1 MARSS
6 RGTGTGI
13 GLAVVYLGAV
23 VALCVMLGRAVDN
36 LAVTL
41 VVVAALLG
49 VHVAAALAAS
59 DHPGWAFAVAG
70 ASVLG
75 LAAAGTISA
84 YAGRWW
90 WSAAWAIVAFWLF
103 VMAAGTLTEA
113 RWFRASAAGLGGFA
127 LVWAVIGPL
136 WLYGLTREE
145 TRDRIA
151 DLAADWWW
159 LAALVALAVVLPV
172 VVVALRDRG
181 RRREP
186 ETTYGYPSPSR
197 PSRQPTKPY
206 RPSTTRPSQWHR
218 HRAVAPWWVWVL
230 SVLGIAAGVFALVE
244 HTNPWLLVSCGALL
258 IPVIVYWVVT
268 GLVDRRRRP
277 GEAVAKLVL
286 AGLATAGLVFVAVSV
301 IGGVRACTTEQVPG
315 GDLAQC
321 DLSGADL
328 AGLDLT
334 QADLTDATLRGAD
347 LTGADLRGATLL
359 GTDLREAVLT
369 DAVLERAVL
378 GRTDL
383 TGATGITDAALAA
396 ALGTDETGL
405 RWALSSAAIRLES
418 RDAVLAAAGTVCT
431 GGTLAPAPP
440 GGAAVP
446 GFHPLAAVDGSGEP
460 GDWSGGPGRQGWEPM
475 AVRFT
480 DLVAC
485 VGEEQEESVEECAY
499 TGGPPIT
506 RYVHWRD
513 VRVIAA
519 DTGAEIWAGRIEGT
533 YPDECPATAPADQ
546 TRIDGGSADFADAI
560 PTLEPLVAAPAAES

>member
-6 RGTGTGI
+6 RGTGI
-13 GLAVVYLGAV
+13 AFAVVYLGAV
-23 VALCVMLGRAVDN
+23 VALCVMLGRAAES

-41 VVVAALLG
+41 VVVAAILG
-49 VHVAAALAAS
+49 VHAAAGLAAS
-59 DHPGWAFAVAG
+59 DHPGWALAVAS

-75 LAAAGTISA
+75 LAVAGTASA

-90 WSAAWAIVAFWLF
+90 WSAAFALAAFWLF
-103 VMAAGTLTEA
+103 AMAAGTLTEA

-127 LVWAVIGPL
+127 LVWAVVGPL
-136 WLYGLTREE
+136 WLYGLTPEE
-145 TRDRIA
+145 AA
-151 DLAADWWW
+151 DLVADVAADWWW
-159 LAALVALAVVLPV
+159 LLAVLALAVVVPV
-172 VVVALRDRG
+172 AVVALRDRG
-181 RRREP
+181 RRREAG
-186 ETTYGYPSPSR
+186 TTHGYPAPSR
-197 PSRQPTKPY
+197 PSRQPTTPN
-206 RPSTTRPSQWHR
+206 RSSTTSRPSQWHR
-218 HRAVAPWWVWVL
+218 HRKVAPWWVWVL
-230 SVLGIAAGVFALVE
+230 TTLGLAAGVFALVE
-244 HTNPWLLVSCGALL
+244 HTNPWPLVWCGALL

-286 AGLATAGLVFVAVSV
+286 AGLATAGLAFVAVSV

-328 AGLDLT
+328 AGLDLA
-334 QADLTDATLRGAD
+334 QADLTDASLRGAD
-347 LTGADLRGATLL
+347 LTGANLRGATLL
-359 GTDLREAVLT
+359 GTDLREADLT
-369 DAVLERAVL
+369 GTLLERAVL

-383 TGATGITDAALAA
+383 TGAIGITDADLAVV
-396 ALGTDETGL
+396 LGTDETGL

-431 GGTLAPAPP
+431 GGTIAPAAP

-446 GFHPLAAVDGSGEP
+446 GFHPIAAVDATGEP
-460 GDWSGGPGRQGWEPM
+460 GDWSSGPGRQGWEPM

-485 VGEEQEESVEECAY
+485 VGEEQEEAVEECAY

-506 RYVHWRD
+506 RYLYWRD
-513 VRVIAA
+513 VRVLAA
-519 DTGAEIWAGRIEGT
+519 DTGAEVWAGRIEGT
-533 YPDECPATAPADQ
+533 YPEECPASAPAEQ
-546 TRIDGGSADFADAI
+546 TRIDGGSADFADAV
-560 PTLEPLVAAPAAES
+560 PSLEPLVAAPAEP

>member
-6 RGTGTGI
+6 RGFV
-13 GLAVVYLGAV
+13 LAVVYLGAV
-23 VALCVMLGRAVDN
+23 VALCVVLGSAADS

-41 VVVAALLG
+41 AIVAAFLG
-49 VHVAAALAAS
+49 IHAAATLAAS
-59 DHPGWAFAVAG
+59 DHPGWALTVAT

-75 LAAAGTISA
+75 LAVAGTLSS
-84 YAGRWW
+84 YAGGWW
-90 WSAAWAIVAFWLF
+90 WSAAWAIMAFWLF
-103 VMAAGTLTEA
+103 VMAAGTLTQA

-127 LVWAVIGPL
+127 LVWAVVGPL
-136 WLYGLTREE
+136 WLYGLTPEE

-151 DLAADWWW
+151 DLAAEWWW
-159 LAALVALAVVLPV
+159 LAALVALAVVVPV
-172 VVVALRDRG
+172 AVVALRDRG

-186 ETTYGYPSPSR
+186 GIGGGYPSPSHPSPR
-197 PSRQPTKPY
+197 PAKP
-206 RPSTTRPSQWHR
+206 RTPTTRPSQWHR
-218 HRAVAPWWVWVL
+218 HRRVAPWWVWVL
-230 SVLGIAAGVFALVE
+230 SILGIAAGVVAWIE
-244 HTNPWLLVSCGALL
+244 HTNPWPLVWCGALL

-277 GEAVAKLVL
+277 GEAVAKLLL
-286 AGLATAGLVFVAVSV
+286 AGLATAGLVFVAVGV

-328 AGLDLT
+328 AGLDLG
-334 QADLTDATLRGAD
+334 QADLTDASLRGAD

-359 GTDLREAVLT
+359 GADLREAVLT
-369 DAVLERAVL
+369 DAALERAVL

-396 ALGTDETGL
+396 VLGTDETGL
-405 RWALSSAAIRLES
+405 RWTLSSAAIRLES

-431 GGTLAPAPP
+431 GATIAPAPP

-446 GFHPLAAVDGSGEP
+446 GFHPLAAVDASGEP

-485 VGEEQEESVEECAY
+485 VGAEQEESVEECSY
-499 TGGPPIT
+499 IGGPPIT

-513 VRVIAA
+513 VRVLAA
-519 DTGAEIWAGRIEGT
+519 DTGTEVWAGRIEGA
-533 YPDECPATAPADQ
+533 YPEECPASAPADQ
-546 TRIDGGSADFADAI
+546 TRIDGGSANFADAV
-560 PTLEPLVAAPAAES
+560 PTLEPLVAAPAEP